1 MLVLPG
7 LLLLA
12 LPVLWGV
19 AAEAGEMLILGRL
32 SIGEGFSASVDTV
45 LSSAVFDE
53 LGPPPDGVSVLGE
66 LAAGVTEPEP
76 PPSFASL
83 RRRICSIVSWSG
95 ASGVDDDGGGC
106 SVGSIFS
113 VVDVD
118 TLEDR
123 LSRGESSEERK
134 FRRSQ
139 GPIRPKRT
147 VTNVCLGP
155 QV

>member
-19 AAEAGEMLILGRL
+19 AAGAEEMLILGRL

-45 LSSAVFDE
+45 LSSAAFDE

-66 LAAGVTEPEP
+66 LAAGVAGAEL

-95 ASGVDDDGGGC
+95 ASGVDDGGGC

-113 VVDVD
+113 AVGAD
-118 TLEDR
+118 TPEDR
-123 LSRGESSEERK
+123 CSRGERSEERK
-134 FRRSQ
+134 F
-139 GPIRPKRT
+139 
-147 VTNVCLGP
+147 
-155 QV
+155 